1 MPDNTQEK
9 PTKILV
15 HGALGRM
22 GKEVLSAISADSSFE
37 TVGAVDI
44 KAEDTVL
51 TLPDGINKVPIS
63 KSLDSVLDT
72 TNPDVVVDFS
82 AQDVVPNLA
91 KIVLSARVNL
101 VVGTTGITETQCK
114 TIDTLAKENDVGAI
128 IAPNFALGAVLLLQI
143 SREVSRFFDYAE
155 VIETHHEAK
164 LDAPSGT
171 AMAIAK
177 AMREGKDKDFS
188 RVIPEK
194 EIVEGGRGADVSGI
208 SVHSV
213 RMPGKMARHEVIF
226 GTAGQTFSM
235 THDTINR
242 ECYMP
247 GVLIALNAATKLKGL
262 VVGLENI
269 LDLK

>member
-1 MPDNTQEK
+1 VPDSAPGK
-9 PTKILV
+9 SKKILV

-22 GKEVLSAISADSSFE
+22 GREVLSAISGDSSFE
-37 TVGAVDI
+37 TVGAVDL
-44 KAEDTVL
+44 KSEDSAL
-51 TLPDGINKVPIS
+51 TLPDGISKVPIS
-63 KSLDSVLDT
+63 KSLDSVLEN

-82 AQDVVPNLA
+82 SQDAVSSLAQ
-91 KIVLSARVNL
+91 IVLNARVNL
-101 VVGTTGITETQCK
+101 VVGTTGITESQCK
-114 TIDTLAKENDVGAI
+114 TIDILAKENNVGAI

-177 AMREGKDKDFS
+177 AMREGKNKDFS
-188 RVIPEK
+188 RVTPEK
-194 EIVEGGRGADVSGI
+194 EILGGSRGADVGGVSI
-208 SVHSV
+208 HSV
-213 RMPGKMARHEVIF
+213 RMPGKMARHEVTF
-226 GTAGQTFSM
+226 GAAGQTFSM

-247 GVLIALNAATKLKGL
+247 GVLIALNAVTELKGL
-262 VVGLENI
+262 MVGLENI

>member
-91 KIVLSARVNL
+91 KIVLSSRVNL

-114 TIDTLAKENDVGAI
+114 TIDTLAKENDAGAI
-128 IAPNFALGAVLLLQI
+128 IAPNFALGAVLL
-143 SREVSRFFDYAE
+143 
-155 VIETHHEAK
+155 
-164 LDAPSGT
+164 
-171 AMAIAK
+171 
-177 AMREGKDKDFS
+177 
-188 RVIPEK
+188 
-194 EIVEGGRGADVSGI
+194 
-208 SVHSV
+208 
-213 RMPGKMARHEVIF
+213 
-226 GTAGQTFSM
+226 
-235 THDTINR
+235 
-242 ECYMP
+242 
-247 GVLIALNAATKLKGL
+247 
-262 VVGLENI
+262 
-269 LDLK
+269 